1 MEIKK
6 YMLGTLLYISVFLFV
21 VIMFYYAYF
30 EEIKG
35 LYVVVIGIILKVI
48 KEVIENVRSI
58 K

>member
-1 MEIKK
+1 
-6 YMLGTLLYISVFLFV
+6 
-21 VIMFYYAYF
+21 MFYYAYF